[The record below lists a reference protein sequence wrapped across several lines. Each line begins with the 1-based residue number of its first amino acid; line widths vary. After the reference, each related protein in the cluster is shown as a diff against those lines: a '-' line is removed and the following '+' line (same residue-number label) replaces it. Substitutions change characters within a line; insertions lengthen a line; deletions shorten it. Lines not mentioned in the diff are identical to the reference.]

1 MEKRNEDRTQDVYDS
16 TLRNLQYQMSLYYV
30 SNLEKFSTFK
40 YWGTEAIRVP
50 KQIEKNGFRAVNT
63 GYSVAFSD
71 LDEKDKKYTMKF
83 EAQGKGKMDYDE
95 AEFSWLGAS
104 YHEEQKNK
112 RWYYFKKNR
121 RFRFYNYRERTNRKK
136 IEKKSKKT
144 IYRY

>member
-1 MEKRNEDRTQDVYDS
+1 MISVRHRGS
-16 TLRNLQYQMSLYYV
+16 F

-83 EAQGKGKMDYDE
+83 EAQGKGKMVL
-95 AEFSWLGAS
+95 FQK
-104 YHEEQKNK
+104 EQK
-112 RWYYFKKNR
+112 
-121 RFRFYNYRERTNRKK
+121 
-136 IEKKSKKT
+136 I
-144 IYRY
+144 